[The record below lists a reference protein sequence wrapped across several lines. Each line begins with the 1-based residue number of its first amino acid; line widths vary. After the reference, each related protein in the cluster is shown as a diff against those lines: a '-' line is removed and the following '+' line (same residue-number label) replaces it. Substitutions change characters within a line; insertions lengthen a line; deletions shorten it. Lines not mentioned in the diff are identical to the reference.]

1 MLSEQQIE
9 IIAEAL
15 IPLFN
20 YLEREVILDTAE
32 RISETM
38 AYTRTAELKAISMK
52 ALGYSPAKIRK
63 ECMRLLNA
71 DEMYRKAVAK
81 NTLEHKREVRRL
93 LNEIW
98 REAEKQNG
106 KVMQDAADTSYL
118 NDLSIWKA
126 AGMEL
131 TDDSFLPQ
139 LVRAFE
145 KQTRGEFK
153 NLSRTTAFKSVNGY
167 ETIENVYKRCA
178 AGHSAKKK

>member
-63 ECMRLLNA
+63 ECTPACSTASICGWFRIPLSLYFASVSGPHMETAITHATVEKTARHRNVSFIDYPPAQIQYRSLCPVHSVSSVRC
-71 DEMYRKAVAK
+71 DESLRFP
-81 NTLEHKREVRRL
+81 H
-93 LNEIW
+93 
-98 REAEKQNG
+98 
-106 KVMQDAADTSYL
+106 
-118 NDLSIWKA
+118 
-126 AGMEL
+126 
-131 TDDSFLPQ
+131 
-139 LVRAFE
+139 RA
-145 KQTRGEFK
+145 QVPVQHRSCSGH
-153 NLSRTTAFKSVNGY
+153 G
-167 ETIENVYKRCA
+167 ICPPYK
-178 AGHSAKKK
+178 KPW